1 MSTIRA
7 GGMAASGLDVNSLV
21 SQLVAAERAPLDQ
34 RIRSRENTINTRM
47 SAFSTLRSA
56 LSNVKSAL
64 ESLRNGESL
73 AGRTATL
80 SDSSAFR
87 TSFGSGS
94 VAGNYA
100 IEVISLASTNK
111 VSSAVYPSASST
123 FGNGNLTIT
132 QGAESFS
139 FAVGSGTTLTDLVG
153 LINNNPQ
160 NTGVSAS
167 LMTTSDGTRLLL
179 SATEAG
185 ASNAIS
191 LSGTGSLTDFT
202 DGFTVNAAGSDAV
215 VKIDGI
221 TVTSPTNTLTD
232 VIQGLTLTLTAAK
245 PGTIITMGVGA
256 DVAGSED
263 RLRKFVNE
271 YNNFVSIARRLRAFD
286 ANANTAGPLLADS
299 AVRNIE
305 MALRRE
311 ITAPTASAPA
321 NFDSVLA
328 MGFNFGNDARLSIN
342 EGRFK
347 TAVNERLDDV
357 VKVFSASDGLVARL
371 EALITAQLASD
382 GAIQS
387 RTDTLNSRR
396 RQLEADKLTVETRM
410 AAVEKRYRKQFVA
423 LDQVLTQMQGMSS
436 SIAKLST

>member
-7 GGMAASGLDVNSLV
+7 GGLSGSGLDVNSLV

-34 RIRSRENTINTRM
+34 RIRSRENTINTRL

-56 LSNVKSAL
+56 LANVKSAL
-64 ESLRNGESL
+64 ESLRTGETL

-80 SDSSAFR
+80 SDTSAFR
-87 TSFGSGS
+87 TSFGTGS

-100 IEVISLASTNK
+100 IEVLSLAGTHK
-111 VSSAVYPSASST
+111 MASAVYPDSSST
-123 FGNGNLTIT
+123 FGNGNLTIS

-139 FAVGSGTTLTDLVG
+139 FSVGSGTTLAQLVN
-153 LINNNPQ
+153 LINNDPQ
-160 NTGVSAS
+160 NTGVTAS
-167 LMTTSDGTRLLL
+167 LMTTSEGTRLIL

-185 ASNAIS
+185 ASNAIT
-191 LSGTGSLTDFT
+191 LSGTGGLPGFT
-202 DGFTVNAAGSDAV
+202 DGFTVNATGSDAV
-215 VKIDGI
+215 VNIDGI
-221 TVTSPTNTLTD
+221 TVTSPTNTLTN

-245 PGTIITMGVGA
+245 PGTVITMGVA
-256 DVAGSED
+256 SDVAGSED

-271 YNNFVSIARRLRAFD
+271 YNNFVGVARRLRAFD
-286 ANANTAGPLLADS
+286 ANANSAGPLIADS

-311 ITAPTASAPA
+311 ITAPTGSAPA

-328 MGFNFGNDARLSIN
+328 MGFRFGNDARLSIN
-342 EGRFK
+342 ESRFK
-347 TAVNERLDDV
+347 AALNERLEDV

-371 EALITAQLASD
+371 DALITGQLASD

-387 RTDTLNSRR
+387 RTDTLTSRR
-396 RQLEADKLTVETRM
+396 RQLEADKLNVETRM

-436 SIAKLST
+436 SIAKLSQ